1 MQVLYSFAKAMINWT
16 DFFECPSNR
25 ISEGDDLNAP
35 MTHGLRLLGILDGE
49 QAS

>member
-1 MQVLYSFAKAMINWT
+1 MQVLALVPKNMNNWT

-35 MTHGLRLLGILDGE
+35 MTQGLRLLGILDGE